1 MEIKAALNKPFTQ
14 KQKLDFI
21 VIQNHNNG
29 YEIKETETTLEA
41 WGDTEEETLKKL
53 KEAKYK
59 ENDQK
64 AQQARVSQEFTITL
78 NESELH
84 FDTTRET
91 QQDLLTAKD
100 FLSAGAEKYDW
111 WDNNGT
117 YFAFTSE
124 EEILQIS
131 AAFMEKANIYP
142 IWSYYKDLIDKATTK
157 QELEGLYINYNI
169 KLGEQNDI
177 TNENLP
183 PLDSREQ

>member
-29 YEIKETETTLEA
+29 YEIKETETALEA

-78 NESELH
+78 NKTELH

-169 KLGEQNDI
+169 KLGERNDI
-177 TNENLP
+177 TNENLSA
-183 PLDSREQ
+183 LDSREQ